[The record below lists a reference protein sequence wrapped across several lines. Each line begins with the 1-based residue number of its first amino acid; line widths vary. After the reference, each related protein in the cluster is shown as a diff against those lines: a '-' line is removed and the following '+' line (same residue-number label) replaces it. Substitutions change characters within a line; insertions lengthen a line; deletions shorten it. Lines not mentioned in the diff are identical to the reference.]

1 MKVVIMAGGK
11 GSRISGLVSDLPKP
25 LIKIGSKT
33 VIENEIQC
41 LREQGF
47 HDFIITVAH
56 MAEQIMKYLGN
67 GDKLGVHI
75 EYYMEE
81 QPLGNAGALFRI
93 SHMLSEDF
101 LLINADS
108 IFDINLKLMLEY
120 HQKKRGMATIFT
132 HPNDHP
138 FDSGLIISNKD
149 GSVERWLTK
158 EDERPKWYKN
168 RVNAGIHILNKQIL
182 DDYNALSMSGRKI
195 DLDRDLLKPLAGTG
209 RLFCYDSPEYI
220 KDMGTPD
227 RLEHVKRDLD
237 TGLIAAKSLCKKQKA
252 IFLDRDGTINKY
264 VGFLTDIKDFEL
276 IEGVAEAIRLINKSG
291 YLAIIITNQPV
302 IARGEIDE
310 DYLEKIHCKME
321 TLLGE
326 EGAYLD
332 AVYYC
337 PHHPDQGYAG
347 EIPELKTDCNCRKPK
362 PGLFIQASEDFNIN
376 LEESWMV
383 GDSKNDILAGSAAG
397 CKTVLIGNEDFD
409 QTITVNS
416 LLEFIKQYLC
426 KRIRD

>member
-11 GSRISGLVSDLPKP
+11 GSRISEIASDIPKP

-33 VIENEIQC
+33 VIENEILC
-41 LREQGF
+41 LRRQGF
-47 HDFIITVAH
+47 YDFIITVSH
-56 MAEQIMKYLGN
+56 MAEQIMKHLGN
-67 GDKLGVHI
+67 GDELGVHI
-75 EYYMEE
+75 EYYIEK

-93 SHMLSEDF
+93 AHMLSDDF
-101 LLINADS
+101 LLVNADS
-108 IFDINLKLMLEY
+108 IFDIDLKRLKEY
-120 HQKKRGMATIFT
+120 HHRKRGMATIFT

-158 EDERPKWYKN
+158 EDDRPQWYTN
-168 RVNAGIHILNKQIL
+168 RVNAGIHILNKKIL
-182 DDYNALSMSGRKI
+182 DYYNALSMAGRKI

-209 RLFCYDSPEYI
+209 QLFCYDSPEYI
-220 KDMGTPD
+220 KDMGTPE
-227 RLEHVKRDLD
+227 RLEHVKKDLD
-237 TGLIAAKSLCKKQKA
+237 SGLIAAKSFCKKQKA
-252 IFLDRDGTINKY
+252 VFLDRDGTINKY
-264 VGFLTDIKDFEL
+264 VGFLTDIEDFKL
-276 IEGVAEAIRLINKSG
+276 LEGVAEAIRLINKSG

-310 DYLEKIHCKME
+310 NYLKKIHCKME
-321 TLLGE
+321 TLLGK
-326 EGAYLD
+326 EGAYID

-337 PHHPDQGYAG
+337 PHHPDKGYAG
-347 EIPELKTDCNCRKPK
+347 EIPELKTDCDCRKPK

-397 CKTVLIGNEDFD
+397 CKTVLIGNEDFG
-409 QTITVNS
+409 QTITVSS
-416 LLEFIKQYLC
+416 LLGFVRQYLC
-426 KRIRD
+426 E

>member
-1 MKVVIMAGGK
+1 MKVVIMAGGR
-11 GSRISGLVSDLPKP
+11 GSRISEIASDIPKP
-25 LIKIGSKT
+25 LIKIDGKT

-41 LREQGF
+41 LQKQGF
-47 HDFIITVAH
+47 FDFIITVSH
-56 MAEQIMKYLGN
+56 MAEQIIQYLGN
-67 GDKLGVHI
+67 GDKLGVQI
-75 EYYMEE
+75 EYYIEN

-93 SHMLSEDF
+93 SHKLSDDF

-108 IFDINLKLMLEY
+108 IFDINLQRLIVY
-120 HQKKRGMATIFT
+120 HQQKRGIATIFT

-158 EDERPKWYKN
+158 EDDRPQWYKN

-182 DDYNALSMSGRKI
+182 NDYNALSMSGRKI
-195 DLDRDLLKPLAGTG
+195 DLDRDLLKPLAGSG

-220 KDMGTPD
+220 KDMGTPE
-227 RLEHVKRDLD
+227 RLECVKRDFES
-237 TGLIAAKSLCKKQKA
+237 GLIAAKSLCRKQKA

-264 VGFLTDIKDFEL
+264 VGFLTDIEDFEL
-276 IEGVAEAIRLINKSG
+276 LEGVAEAIRLINRSG

-310 DYLEKIHCKME
+310 NYLGRIHCKME
-321 TLLGE
+321 TLLGK
-326 EGAYLD
+326 EGAYID

-337 PHHPDQGYAG
+337 PHHPDKGYVG
-347 EIPELKTDCNCRKPK
+347 EIPELKVDCDCRKPK

-383 GDSKNDILAGSAAG
+383 GDSKNDITAGFAAG
-397 CKTVLIGNEDFD
+397 CKTVLIGNKDFG
-409 QTITVNS
+409 QTMTVNS
-416 LLEFIKQYLC
+416 LLEFVKQYLR
-426 KRIRD
+426 K

>member
-11 GSRISGLVSDLPKP
+11 GTRISEVASDIPKP
-25 LIKIGSKT
+25 LIKIGSKA

-47 HDFIITVAH
+47 YDFIITVSH
-56 MAEQIMKYLGN
+56 MAEKIIQYLGN

-75 EYYMEE
+75 EYYIEN

-93 SHMLSEDF
+93 SHKLSDDF

-108 IFDINLKLMLEY
+108 IFDINLQRLIEY
-120 HQKKRGMATIFT
+120 HQQKRGIATIIT

-158 EDERPKWYKN
+158 EDDRPQWYKN

-182 DDYNALSMSGRKI
+182 NDYNALSLSGRKI
-195 DLDRDLLKPLAGTG
+195 DLDRDLLKPLAGSG

-220 KDMGTPD
+220 KDMGTPE
-227 RLEHVKRDLD
+227 RLECVKRDFES
-237 TGLIAAKSLCKKQKA
+237 GLIAAKSLCRKQKA

-264 VGFLTDIKDFEL
+264 VGFLTDIEDFEL
-276 IEGVAEAIRLINKSG
+276 LEGVAEAIRRINKSG

-310 DYLEKIHCKME
+310 NYLEKIHWKME
-321 TLLGE
+321 TLLGK
-326 EGAYLD
+326 EGAYID

-337 PHHPDQGYAG
+337 PHHPDKGYVG
-347 EIPELKTDCNCRKPK
+347 EIPELKVDCDCRKPK
-362 PGLFIQASEDFNIN
+362 PGLFIQASEDFSIN

-383 GDSKNDILAGSAAG
+383 GDSKNDIMAGFAAG
-397 CKTVLIGNEDFD
+397 CKTVLIGNKDFG
-409 QTITVNS
+409 QTMTVNS
-416 LLEFIKQYLC
+416 LLEFVKQYLR
-426 KRIRD
+426 K